1 MIGMFIHRKGGN
13 TMSHTTTSL
22 LASFLLLFGACASA
36 APETYTL
43 DPTHTYPHFAVS
55 HLGFSTMHGRFDK
68 TSGKFTI
75 DRAAKTGSVD
85 VMIETASINT
95 GLQKRD
101 DHLRSPDFFNTAEF
115 PQVTYKATVVRF
127 AGDVPTTVE
136 GNLTLLGI
144 TRPVTLTIAA
154 FKCGTN
160 PMNKRAMCGIDATA
174 YLKRSDFG
182 MKYALPG
189 AGDDLKLTIEAEA
202 YKD

>member
-1 MIGMFIHRKGGN
+1 MFR
-13 TMSHTTTSL
+13 TMTAL
-22 LASFLLLFGACASA
+22 LASALLLSSAGASA
-36 APETYTL
+36 APESYTL

-55 HLGFSTMHGRFDK
+55 HLGFSTMHGRFDR

-75 DRAAKTGSVD
+75 DRAARTGSV
-85 VMIETASINT
+85 VAIIETASLST

-115 PQVTYKATVVRF
+115 PQAIYKSTAVRF
-127 AGDVPTTVE
+127 NGDTPVAVE
-136 GNLTLLGI
+136 GNLTLLGV
-144 TRPVTLTIAA
+144 TKPVTLIISA

-160 PMNKRAMCGIDATA
+160 PMNQKAMCGIDATA
-174 YLKRSDFG
+174 NLKRSDFG

-189 AGDDLKLTIEAEA
+189 AGDDLRLTIEAEA

>member
-1 MIGMFIHRKGGN
+1 MFR
-13 TMSHTTTSL
+13 TTTAALLVSSL
-22 LASFLLLFGACASA
+22 LLSAGASA
-36 APETYTL
+36 APESYTL

-55 HLGFSTMHGRFDK
+55 HLGFSTMHGRFDR

-75 DRAAKTGSVD
+75 DRAARTGSVEAI
-85 VMIETASINT
+85 IETASIST

-115 PQVTYKATVVRF
+115 PQAIYKSTAVRF
-127 AGDVPTTVE
+127 NGDIPATVE

-144 TRPVTLTIAA
+144 TKPVTLTISA
-154 FKCGTN
+154 FKCGAN
-160 PMNKRAMCGIDATA
+160 PMNQKAMCGIDATA
-174 YLKRSDFG
+174 NLKRSDFG